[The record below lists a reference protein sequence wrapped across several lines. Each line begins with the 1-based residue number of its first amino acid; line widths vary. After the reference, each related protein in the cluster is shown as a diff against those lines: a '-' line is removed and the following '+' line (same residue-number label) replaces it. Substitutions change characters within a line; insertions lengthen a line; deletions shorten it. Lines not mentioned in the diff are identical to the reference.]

1 MPAPV
6 EDRPPM
12 APRPRLRRLA
22 QIAAVA
28 GAGAAAWEVQRRIDA
43 RRVAADPQT
52 AELQRDLQGRPTE
65 VRSADGT
72 RIHVEVFGPEDAPT
86 IVLVHGWTCA
96 LAFWHYQVVEL
107 SREFRVVAYD
117 QRGHGRSEAPR
128 GRAYTDQALSDDL
141 EAVLQATVPA
151 GQRCVVAGHSMG
163 GMTVVAW
170 AGRHREELGTR
181 LAAAALVDTGMG
193 HLTEQALV
201 LPRWGGPLYR
211 SLAPHLTGSP
221 GPLPRTST
229 PLVHRALRRI
239 AFGDGASAAHVAF
252 AEKMLLE
259 CPARARAGF
268 GRFFSD
274 MDLSTS
280 VPALDVP
287 TLVMVGEKD
296 RLTPP
301 WHARRL
307 AESLP
312 QVEAVVEV
320 PGKGHMLPLE
330 SHALVSRSLAELA
343 RTHLR
348 DAAAPAKPSRRQS
361 ARVG

>member
-1 MPAPV
+1 
-6 EDRPPM
+6 M

-43 RRVAADPQT
+43 RRVAADPET
-52 AELQRDLQGRPTE
+52 AELQRDLQGRPVE

-72 RIHVEVFGPEDAPT
+72 RIHAEVFGPEAAPT

-96 LAFWHYQVVEL
+96 IAFWHYQIAEL

-141 EAVLQATVPA
+141 EAVLQATVPP
-151 GQRCVVAGHSMG
+151 GQRCLIAGHSMG

-170 AGRHREELGTR
+170 AGRLREGLGTR

-193 HLTEQALV
+193 DLVEQALV
-201 LPRWGGPLYR
+201 LPAWGGALYR
-211 SLAPHLTGSP
+211 SLAPQLSGAR
-221 GPLPRTST
+221 GPLPRSST

-239 AFGDGASAAHVAF
+239 AFGDDPSPAHVAL
-252 AEKMLLE
+252 AEKLLLE
-259 CPARARAGF
+259 CPTGGRAGF
-268 GRFFSD
+268 GRFFSS
-274 MDLSTS
+274 MDLYTS

-307 AESLP
+307 AQSLP
-312 QVEAVVEV
+312 QVEEVIEV
-320 PGKGHMLPLE
+320 PGKGHSLPLE
-330 SHALVSRSLAELA
+330 SHALVSGKLAELA
-343 RTHLR
+343 RRHLR
-348 DAAAPAKPSRRQS
+348 DAAAPATAPATATRRQI
-361 ARVG
+361 APVG